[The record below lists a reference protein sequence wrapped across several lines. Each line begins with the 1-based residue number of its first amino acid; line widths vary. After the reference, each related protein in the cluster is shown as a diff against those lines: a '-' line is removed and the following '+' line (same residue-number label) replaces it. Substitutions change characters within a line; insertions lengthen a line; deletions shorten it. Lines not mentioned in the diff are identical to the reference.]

1 MATVA
6 TPLGRAANPARQKP
20 RGFWQELWR
29 RYRKNSAA
37 MFGLLV
43 LGFMVF
49 AVIFGPFLYT
59 VDPIKPNI
67 PQSSLQPSAQHILGT
82 DDVGR
87 DMLARILYGGRIS
100 LANGIS
106 AMLVALIVGTLV
118 GAFSGFFGGKIDM
131 ILMRITEICLALPAV
146 PVLMLII
153 YLFRDTLK
161 AALGP
166 NLGIFVLIVFV
177 LGSLNWMTIAR
188 VVRSQFLQLKQREFV
203 EACHALGATDWRI
216 MFTHILP
223 NCFGPLAVA
232 ATLAVGQ
239 AIITESVL
247 SFLGVGFPSD
257 TPTWGRMVADYK
269 DWLGILNNAV
279 LAPGV
284 CIFLTVLSVNFIGD
298 GLRDALDPR
307 RRG

>member
-6 TPLGRAANPARQKP
+6 NPLARAAIPASQQP
-20 RGFWQELWR
+20 RTFAQELWR
-29 RYRKNSAA
+29 RYRKNFSA
-37 MFGLLV
+37 MFGLFV
-43 LGFMVF
+43 LGFMVL
-49 AVIFGPFLYT
+49 AVIFGPMIYT

-67 PQSSLQPSAQHILGT
+67 PQSSQQPSAQHLLGT

-106 AMLVALIVGTLV
+106 AMMVALIVGTLV

-166 NLGIFVLIVFV
+166 NLGIFVLIVVV

-188 VVRSQFLQLKQREFV
+188 VVRSQFLQIKQREFV

-279 LAPGV
+279 LSPGV
-284 CIFLTVLSVNFIGD
+284 
-298 GLRDALDPR
+298 
-307 RRG
+307 

>member
-1 MATVA
+1 
-6 TPLGRAANPARQKP
+6 
-20 RGFWQELWR
+20 
-29 RYRKNSAA
+29 
-37 MFGLLV
+37 MFGLFV
-43 LGFMVF
+43 LGFMVL
-49 AVIFGPFLYT
+49 AVIFGPMIYT

-67 PQSSLQPSAQHILGT
+67 PQSSQQPSAQHLLGT

-106 AMLVALIVGTLV
+106 AMMVALIVGTLV

-166 NLGIFVLIVFV
+166 NLGIFVLIVVV

-188 VVRSQFLQLKQREFV
+188 VVRSQFLQIKQREFV

-279 LAPGV
+279 LSPGV
-284 CIFLTVLSVNFIGD
+284 CISSPCYL
-298 GLRDALDPR
+298 
-307 RRG
+307 